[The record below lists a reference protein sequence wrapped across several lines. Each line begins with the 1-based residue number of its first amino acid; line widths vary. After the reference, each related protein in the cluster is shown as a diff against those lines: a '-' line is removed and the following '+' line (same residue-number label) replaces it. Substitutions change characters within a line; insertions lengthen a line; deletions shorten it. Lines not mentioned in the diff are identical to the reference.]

1 MRRPGPRLVEGLA
14 VVLWLTAPGLLGC
27 ARPAPVV
34 APLLDPLQQLK
45 QDISA
50 ATTVP
55 GVQRAAWGIVVH
67 SLDRNERLFELNPR
81 TLLVPASTA
90 KLVALASAVDA
101 VGWDHRYETVVR
113 GSAPI
118 VDGVLQG
125 DLLVVGSG
133 DPSIAG
139 RAGGELATWVAAL
152 KTTGLRR
159 IDGRVIGD
167 DDSIEEP
174 RPQLAWAWDDLGYPT
189 GAIFGALNL
198 AENRMAITVN
208 AGQALDAQPTFSM
221 DPAAWS
227 RPLRNRTVTG
237 PAGSALLLWPEQ
249 RPGEP
254 FLTIAGSIPLGAAPA
269 RVQIAVGNPTAWF
282 AGGFRAA
289 LISGGIEVTGDAYDI
304 DDLAPRPEWKYSAA
318 LYTHQS
324 VTLAEMAQPMM
335 KDSINLYAEAVL
347 RLNAPRGSLPTND
360 AALAALRTRMTAWG
374 IANDSWQIIDGSGLS
389 RRNAIAPEAL
399 VMILQRMYDPSGAS
413 PWMTALPVAGRD
425 GTLAGR
431 MAGTPAEGNVRAKTG
446 TMSNIRTL
454 AGYVRTR
461 DGENLVFAILTD
473 NFEGSGADATAAV
486 DRIAVRLAAFSRR
499 ALIQ

>member
-14 VVLWLTAPGLLGC
+14 VVLCVTAPALFGC
-27 ARPAPVV
+27 ARPAPTVSP
-34 APLLDPLQQLK
+34 ALDPLQQLR

-50 ATTVP
+50 TTALP
-55 GVQRAAWGIVVH
+55 GVQRAAWGIVVE
-67 SLDRNERLFELNPR
+67 SLDRRERVFELNPR

-198 AENRMAITVN
+198 AENRMTIMVN
-208 AGQALDAQPTFSM
+208 SVQALVSQPTFRM
-221 DPAAWS
+221 DPVAWS
-227 RPLRNRTVTG
+227 LPLRKRMVPG
-237 PAGSALLLWPEQ
+237 PAIEMYMFWP
-249 RPGEP
+249 
-254 FLTIAGSIPLGAAPA
+254 
-269 RVQIAVGNPTAWF
+269 
-282 AGGFRAA
+282 
-289 LISGGIEVTGDAYDI
+289 
-304 DDLAPRPEWKYSAA
+304 
-318 LYTHQS
+318 
-324 VTLAEMAQPMM
+324 
-335 KDSINLYAEAVL
+335 
-347 RLNAPRGSLPTND
+347 
-360 AALAALRTRMTAWG
+360 
-374 IANDSWQIIDGSGLS
+374 
-389 RRNAIAPEAL
+389 
-399 VMILQRMYDPSGAS
+399 
-413 PWMTALPVAGRD
+413 
-425 GTLAGR
+425 
-431 MAGTPAEGNVRAKTG
+431 
-446 TMSNIRTL
+446 
-454 AGYVRTR
+454 
-461 DGENLVFAILTD
+461 
-473 NFEGSGADATAAV
+473 
-486 DRIAVRLAAFSRR
+486 
-499 ALIQ
+499 